1 MFDPALKKLFKNS
14 LYYKDES
21 LNCKQN
27 PINYKIV
34 AHMIFFIYNRGTMMK
49 IFRSL
54 FGPAAN
60 KTSAG
65 VLAAKFGLKLQGD
78 ANAPVRGVAP
88 IADARPGQLA
98 FYSTEQN
105 SNAFKILPVEVLE
118 KTRATVILVQPEMA
132 KHAPEGATLLITDS
146 PRGNI
151 VKILGEIYREKPR
164 FGISKNAHIERGVF
178 FRKKRTT
185 YVGQFATIERG
196 AVIEPGAKI
205 YPYAYIGR
213 NVVIGRN
220 TIVQSGAHIENATIG
235 ADSVIN
241 SGAVIGKDGFGYTRQ
256 NGKNIFIPHV
266 GRVVLGERVSIG
278 ANTCIDRGAMTDTCV
293 GDGTK
298 IDNLCQIAHGVV
310 IGKECFL
317 ASGVGLAGGVV
328 IGDRALLGGH
338 VGVANGVHIGN
349 DASVGANSGVF
360 RNIPDG
366 QSHMG
371 YPAGPGTEFMR
382 HYAWL
387 RKQVKN

>member
-1 MFDPALKKLFKNS
+1 MALS
-14 LYYKDES
+14 
-21 LNCKQN
+21 
-27 PINYKIV
+27 V
-34 AHMIFFIYNRGTMMK
+34 FFIYNSFTMINVIK
-49 IFRSL
+49 SL
-54 FGPAAN
+54 FRPAAN
-60 KTSAG
+60 KTTAG
-65 VLAAKFGLKLQGD
+65 ALATKFGLELKGD

-88 IADARPGQLA
+88 IADAKAGQLA

-105 SNAFKILPVEVLE
+105 SNAFKILPIDVL
-118 KTRATVILVQPEMA
+118 KNTRATVILVQPDQV
-132 KHAPEGATLLITDS
+132 KFAPKGATLLITDS

-164 FGISKNAHIERGVF
+164 FGINKNAHIDRGVF
-178 FRKKRTT
+178 FRKKRTN
-185 YVGQFATIERG
+185 YVGQFVTIERG

-220 TIVQSGAHIENATIG
+220 TIVQTGAHIENATIG

-241 SGAVIGKDGFGYTRQ
+241 ANAVIGKDGFGYTRQ

-266 GRVVLGERVSIG
+266 GRVVLGERVSVG
-278 ANTCIDRGAMTDTCV
+278 ANTCIDRGAMTDTTV

-298 IDNLCQIAHGVV
+298 IDNLCQIAHGVI

-328 IGDRALLGGH
+328 VGDRVLLGGH
-338 VGVANGVHIGN
+338 VGVANGVHIGD

-360 RNIPDG
+360 RNIPAG
-366 QSHMG
+366 QSVMG

-387 RKQVKN
+387 RKQTKGN

>member
-1 MFDPALKKLFKNS
+1 MAK
-14 LYYKDES
+14 
-21 LNCKQN
+21 
-27 PINYKIV
+27 V
-34 AHMIFFIYNRGTMMK
+34 FFLIYNRVAMMNIIK
-49 IFRSL
+49 SL
-54 FGPAAN
+54 FMPAAS

-65 VLAAKFGLKLQGD
+65 ALAAKFGLELRGD

-88 IADARPGQLA
+88 IADARAGQLA

-105 SNAFKILPVEVLE
+105 SNAFKILPISVLE
-118 KTRATVILVQPEMA
+118 NTRATVILLQPEQVE
-132 KHAPEGATLLITDS
+132 HAPKGATLLITNS

-164 FGISKNAHIERGVF
+164 FGISKSAHIERGIF
-178 FRKKRTT
+178 FRKKRSI

-196 AVIEPGAKI
+196 AVIEPNVKI
-205 YPYAYIGR
+205 YPNVFIGR
-213 NVVIGRN
+213 NVTIGRG
-220 TIVQSGAHIENATIG
+220 TIIHSGAHIENATIG
-235 ADSVIN
+235 EDCVIN

-256 NGKNIFIPHV
+256 DGHNVFIPHV
-266 GRVVLGERVSIG
+266 GRVVIGNRVSVG
-278 ANTCIDRGAMTDTCV
+278 ANSCIDRGAMTDTTV

-310 IGKECFL
+310 VGRECFL

-328 IGDRALLGGH
+328 VGDRALLGGH

-349 DASVGANSGVF
+349 DVSVGANSGVF

-387 RKQVKN
+387 RKNAKN

>member
-1 MFDPALKKLFKNS
+1 MKSENASKNIIF
-14 LYYKDES
+14 YKNVE
-21 LNCKQN
+21 CE
-27 PINYKIV
+27 
-34 AHMIFFIYNRGTMMK
+34 IFFIYNRVTMMK
-49 IFRSL
+49 AIKSL
-54 FGPAAN
+54 FMPAAS
-60 KTSAG
+60 KTTAG
-65 VLAAKFGLKLQGD
+65 ALAAKFGLELRGD

-88 IADARPGQLA
+88 IADARAGQLA

-105 SNAFKILPVEVLE
+105 SNAFKILPISVLE
-118 KTRATVILVQPEMA
+118 NTRATVILVQPEMA
-132 KHAPEGATLLITDS
+132 KHAPAGATLLVTDS

-164 FGISKNAHIERGVF
+164 FGVSKHSFIERGVF

-196 AVIEPGAKI
+196 AAIEPGVKI
-205 YPYAYIGR
+205 YPGAYIGR
-213 NVVIGRN
+213 GVVLGRG
-220 TIVQSGAHIENATIG
+220 TVVHSGAHIENATIG
-235 ADSVIN
+235 ADCVIN
-241 SGAVIGKDGFGYTRQ
+241 ANAVIGKDGFGYTRQ

-266 GRVVLGERVSIG
+266 GRVVIGERVSVG
-278 ANTCIDRGAMTDTCV
+278 ANTCIDRGAMTDTRI

-310 IGKECFL
+310 VGCECFL

-328 IGDRALLGGH
+328 VGDRVLLGGH
-338 VGVANGVHIGN
+338 VGVANGVKIGN

-366 QSHMG
+366 ESYMG

-387 RKQVKN
+387 RKQMKN